1 MFHQCITAYKN
12 INASSSD
19 TEVEDTPM
27 DDIDENA
34 LDDATYE
41 VYETTRKRLNTSLE
55 TVGMSPVN
63 LYGVLQHYHATSD
76 KQKFYKVVDTY
87 KSTIAETYDVSR
99 DVLDTSNSVFE
110 ESDAQ
115 WKAAELERLHDAM
128 REKLK
133 TASYPEKIQIL
144 TLIPDKWSREYA
156 SKQFNVREY
165 LIQIA
170 RELKKFGG
178 ILAKH
183 VPKKGKTLPQ
193 ETLDLVQSLYEDD
206 ECSRQLPGKKDFV
219 SISRNV
225 HKQKQLVLCNLSEL
239 HSAFRD

>member
-133 TASYPEKIQIL
+133 TASYPEKTQIL
-144 TLIPDKWSREYA
+144 TLIPDKWSQEYA
-156 SKQFNVREY
+156 SKQFASKQFDVSEY
-165 LIQIA
+165 LIQTT
-170 RELKKFGG
+170 RR
-178 ILAKH
+178 
-183 VPKKGKTLPQ
+183 
-193 ETLDLVQSLYEDD
+193 LVEFWQ
-206 ECSRQLPGKKDFV
+206 
-219 SISRNV
+219 N
-225 HKQKQLVLCNLSEL
+225 LC
-239 HSAFRD
+239 